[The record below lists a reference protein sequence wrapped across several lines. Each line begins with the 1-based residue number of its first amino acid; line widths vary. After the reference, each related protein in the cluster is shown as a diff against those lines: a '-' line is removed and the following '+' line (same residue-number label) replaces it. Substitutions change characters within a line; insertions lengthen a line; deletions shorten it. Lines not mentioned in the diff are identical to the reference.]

1 LLVLAV
7 FVLPALD
14 LLGSARPVAPAL
26 PTRPSYLGRRFAAL
40 LERLVSGCARVGA
53 WLATGGRPWAV
64 IGVVCGLFGLVAL
77 LFGSG
82 QIESRTR
89 ALEFLRGTSVERQ
102 ARALNQPGN
111 LGFEFLDLLVEPAGA
126 GDLYDPRF
134 LARAWAY
141 QDRLRRIPEARETA
155 SILSTVHQ
163 IAQAS
168 FKKPFPETRDEIDAA
183 FVLIESRLAPA
194 VQRQLYFSGGVRI
207 SVSYGFDN
215 SVELGHFCDR
225 ILALAHQEFPD
236 LKVSAF
242 NKVPLYP
249 RVDHYVRQGKIVN
262 VFSSQLGV
270 ALICGLVIAWRN
282 RGRTGAWLSPVRG
295 GLVMSAPLFFA
306 TTVIGIIMWVLDI
319 PLDMATAPISA
330 LAINAATDFS
340 LYLALAYQDA
350 LAGRSPED
358 ALGEALRREGK
369 IILTDCL
376 LNTICFLPLITSRF
390 LPIADIGWMM
400 GLMLVA
406 CAVGTLVIM
415 AALLPRCVVRAEGAI

>member
-1 LLVLAV
+1 M
-7 FVLPALD
+7 
-14 LLGSARPVAPAL
+14 
-26 PTRPSYLGRRFAAL
+26 
-40 LERLVSGCARVGA
+40 
-53 WLATGGRPWAV
+53 
-64 IGVVCGLFGLVAL
+64 
-77 LFGSG
+77 
-82 QIESRTR
+82 
-89 ALEFLRGTSVERQ
+89 
-102 ARALNQPGN
+102 
-111 LGFEFLDLLVEPAGA
+111 VEPADA

-141 QDRLRRIPEARETA
+141 QDRVRTIPGARETA

-168 FKKPFPETRDEIDAA
+168 FKKPFPETREEIDAA

-194 VQRQLYFSGGVRI
+194 VQRQLYFPRGVRI

-215 SVELGHFCDR
+215 SVELGRFCER
-225 ILALAHQEFPD
+225 VLALAHQEFPD

-295 GLVMSAPLFFA
+295 GLVMAAPLFFA
-306 TTVIGIIMWVLDI
+306 TAVIGLIMWVLDI
-319 PLDMATAPISA
+319 PLDMATAPIGA

-350 LAGRSPED
+350 LEKRSPED
-358 ALGEALRREGK
+358 ALGDALRGEGK

-406 CAVGTLVIM
+406 CAVGTLVVM
-415 AALLPRCVVRAEGAI
+415 AALLPRCVVGAEVTI